1 MISEVGAKTVLFIKS
16 GHTQIEGTTCTSL
29 KFGQLYS
36 SVEEEIWQ
44 ETEHT
49 LRIQGIKQQGKL

>member
-49 LRIQGIKQQGKL
+49 